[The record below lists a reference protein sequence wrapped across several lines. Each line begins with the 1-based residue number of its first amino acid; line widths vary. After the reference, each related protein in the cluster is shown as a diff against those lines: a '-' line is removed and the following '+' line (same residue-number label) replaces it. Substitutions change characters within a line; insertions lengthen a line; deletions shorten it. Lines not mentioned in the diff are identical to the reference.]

1 MADKMEIE
9 EELYTCEKCGH
20 ELLKSNKIMHDLKC
34 VEKKNVF
41 PENNFENN
49 SQNINNNNNNVFKC
63 QICGQYLEEK
73 LKIDHFLC
81 HDLEKGSIN
90 FSINNNL
97 NSKDFIDIN
106 NIDEIDNDLPQE
118 ENEEKEEEN
127 EGIEENEPNEE
138 LEDNDYSFEEFDFD
152 EEDGLNEEIIKNLP
166 ISIMTDVHKLSEDSK
181 KCLICFDEFNN
192 GDKSIFLPCIHIF
205 HEACI
210 KKWLSK
216 KNACPICKNKIDPNN
231 NNI

>member
-1 MADKMEIE
+1 MEAKMEIE
-9 EELYTCEKCGH
+9 EELYICEKCGH

-34 VEKKNVF
+34 IEKKNVF

-49 SQNINNNNNNVFKC
+49 NQNFNNKDFKC
-63 QICGQYLEEK
+63 DICGIYLEEK
-73 LKIDHFLC
+73 LKLDHLLC
-81 HDLEKGSIN
+81 HDLDKGPIN

-97 NSKDFIDIN
+97 NSKDFIEIN
-106 NIDEIDNDLPQE
+106 HIDEIDNDLPQE

-138 LEDNDYSFEEFDFD
+138 QENFGDDSFEENDFD
-152 EEDGLNEEIIKNLP
+152 EDDRLDEEIIKNLP
-166 ISIMTDVHKLSEDSK
+166 ISIMKDVHKLSEDSK